1 MAPTHEASNSVIWPP
16 IIYASAAAIAVV
28 LGWIVN
34 LSFQSEAAR
43 GLALILGI
51 VIAALGL
58 LLLLLAG
65 RSFTAAGTPI
75 APNQPTKALVFDGI
89 YNHTRNPMYLGF
101 TLVLIGLGLIFDEL
115 WFIITAPLAMFAV
128 TKLAIE
134 REEAYLERK
143 FGAEYV
149 AYKGRVRR
157 WV

>member
-1 MAPTHEASNSVIWPP
+1 MASTPEASSSVIWPP
-16 IIYASAAAIAVV
+16 IIYASAAASAVL
-28 LGWIVN
+28 LGWINN
-34 LSFQSEAAR
+34 LSFQSEATR

-58 LLLLLAG
+58 LMLLLAG
-65 RSFTAAGTPI
+65 RSFTAVGTPI
-75 APNQPTKALVFDGI
+75 APTQPTKALVFDGI

-115 WFIITAPLAMFAV
+115 WFIIAAPLAMFAV

-143 FGAEYV
+143 FGAEYL
-149 AYKGRVRR
+149 AYRGRVRR